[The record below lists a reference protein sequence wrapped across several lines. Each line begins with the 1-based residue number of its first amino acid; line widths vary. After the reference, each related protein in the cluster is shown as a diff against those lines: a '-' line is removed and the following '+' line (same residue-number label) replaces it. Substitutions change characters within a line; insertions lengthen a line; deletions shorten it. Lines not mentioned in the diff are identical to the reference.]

1 VRKFRDRNFG
11 EHERVNHHDQPASFD
26 KDSAAKP
33 GFTVRATII
42 AVALSLFLLASSSY
56 IAIKIGAM
64 PWPIIFAVIVA
75 GGVLRLRSK
84 QVNVHEINVAQAGAS
99 VGGLVASGIVFTIP
113 GIIFLNDT
121 QGANIAWPSVWMLAL
136 ITIAGGVLGVALSV
150 PLKKTFIDQE
160 NLPYPAGMA
169 GAELLL
175 LGKQGGKML
184 FAIIAIG
191 AAAGVFALLRDIY
204 FPAGFTIG
212 ALTAAG
218 IFLRFYPMPLAISSG
233 YILGPKAGFSWF
245 GGAIIGWL
253 FIIPILMS
261 RQFSSASAIAWTQN
275 LGMGMV
281 LGSGLGFFAS
291 YLIPRFK
298 VIFLPLLRSDRRYS
312 FFLPLISVLS
322 AITLMLADVPVL
334 AACLAVLGVWIM
346 VAVAAR
352 MTGETNID
360 PLEQFGIFIGL
371 VIAFI
376 YSSFALQLT
385 PFASFMIV
393 AFVSVACAVAGDI
406 GHDYKSAQIVGT
418 RFMDIVKVDLLAV
431 IAAGLA
437 APFVLEL
444 IKTSFANQLFT
455 PLMPAPQ
462 ARLVA
467 GSIFGFQY
475 PNLFLA
481 GLGLAFLFEIA
492 NAFLPE
498 NRRNQVLMMPLGIG
512 LFLGMGLAIPMAIGA
527 IIRVIMDKKY
537 PHAYHTGLLI
547 AAGVMGG
554 EGIAG
559 FTAGALTTTGL
570 PYATGA
576 QILLGLLLVVG
587 VTAMKSYWARR

>member
-1 VRKFRDRNFG
+1 MR
-11 EHERVNHHDQPASFD
+11 ERVNQHHQFPALD
-26 KDSAAKP
+26 KNSVEKP
-33 GFTVRATII
+33 GFTPRAAMI

-64 PWPIIFAVIVA
+64 PWPIIFSVIVA
-75 GGVLRLRSK
+75 GGVLRLRAK
-84 QVNVHEINVAQAGAS
+84 QVNVHEMNVAQAGAS
-99 VGGLVASGIVFTIP
+99 IGGLVASGIVFTIP
-113 GIIFLNDT
+113 GIIFLNST
-121 QGANIAWPSVWMLAL
+121 QNTNIAWPSPWLLAL
-136 ITIAGGVLGVALSV
+136 ITVVGGVLGVALSV

-184 FAIIAIG
+184 FAIVAIG
-191 AAAGVFALLRDIY
+191 AAAGIFALLRDLY
-204 FPAGFTIG
+204 FPAGFTITS
-212 ALTAAG
+212 LAAFG
-218 IFLRFYPMPLAISSG
+218 IFLRLFPMPLAISSG
-233 YILGPKAGFSWF
+233 YILGPKAGFSWL

-253 FIIPILMS
+253 FIIPFLIS
-261 RQFSSASAIAWTQN
+261 RQFPSASAIAWTQN

-281 LGSGLGFFAS
+281 LGSGLGFLAS
-291 YLIPRFK
+291 YIIPRLK
-298 VIFLPLLRSDRRYS
+298 VIFLPLLRSDRRYA
-312 FFLPLISVLS
+312 FLLPSISVLS
-322 AITLMLADVPVL
+322 ATTLILAGVPTL
-334 AACLAVLGVWIM
+334 AACLAVFGVWIM

-376 YSSFALQLT
+376 YSSSALQLT

-418 RFMDIVKVDLLAV
+418 RFMDIVKVDLIAV

-444 IKTSFANQLFT
+444 IKKSFADQLFS

-475 PNLFLA
+475 PNVFIA
-481 GLGLAFLFEIA
+481 GLCLTFLFEIA

-498 NRRNQVLMMPLGIG
+498 KHRNKALMMPLGIG

-527 IIRVIMDKKY
+527 FIRRVVEKKY
-537 PHAYHTGLLI
+537 PNTYHTALLI

-576 QILLGLLLVVG
+576 QILLALLLVVG
-587 VTAMKSYWARR
+587 VMAMKSYRAEKMRG

>member
-1 VRKFRDRNFG
+1 
-11 EHERVNHHDQPASFD
+11 VNQPNQPPPLNKIPAE
-26 KDSAAKP
+26 KT
-33 GFTVRATII
+33 GFTLRAAII

-64 PWPIIFAVIVA
+64 PWPIIFSVIVA

-84 QVNVHEINVAQAGAS
+84 QGNVHEINVAQAGAS
-99 VGGLVASGIVFTIP
+99 VGGLVASGLVFTIP
-113 GIIFLNDT
+113 GILFLNST
-121 QGANIAWPSVWMLAL
+121 QNTNIAWPSAWMLAW
-136 ITIAGGVLGVALSV
+136 ITVAGGVVGVALSV
-150 PLKKTFIDQE
+150 PLKKTFVDEE

-184 FAIIAIG
+184 FAIVAIG
-191 AAAGVFALLRDIY
+191 AAAGIFALLRDLY
-204 FPAGFTIG
+204 FPAGFTIA
-212 ALTAAG
+212 ALAAAG
-218 IFLRFYPMPLAISSG
+218 IFLTFYPMPLAISTG

-245 GGAIIGWL
+245 GGAVIGWL

-261 RQFSSASAIAWTQN
+261 RQLPSASAMAWAQN

-291 YLIPRFK
+291 YIIPRLK

-312 FFLPLISVLS
+312 FSLPVISILS
-322 AITLMLADVPVL
+322 ALTLMLAGVPTL

-376 YSSFALQLT
+376 YTSFALQLT

-444 IKTSFANQLFT
+444 IKKSFADQLFT

-475 PNLFLA
+475 PHVFLA
-481 GLGLAFLFEIA
+481 GLGFTFLFEIA
-492 NAFLPE
+492 NAFLPQK
-498 NRRNQVLMMPLGIG
+498 RRNNVLMMPLGIG

-527 IIRVIMDKKY
+527 TIRLIVDKKY
-537 PHAYHTGLLI
+537 PNVHHPALLI

-570 PYATGA
+570 PYVTGA
-576 QILLGLLLVVG
+576 KILLGLLLVVG
-587 VTAMKSYWARR
+587 LMAMKSYRAEAIRR